1 MILFLK
7 SFLIILVSWP
17 CSFQHDV
24 PLKAADEYACKLNL
38 SFKARNGDSQ
48 KVVSFTETVAER
60 DKRMSTTPLPYLKIN
75 LHLLKLQPEEL
86 RLQVLTKDGVFKN
99 KKITESEVVEL
110 DLGYTDDI
118 KDGISPRE
126 YQIFFL
132 NKDRKAVSRIDI
144 RFEESGDFFVN
155 NEKRGRI

>member
-7 SFLIILVSWP
+7 SFLLILVCWP
-17 CSFQHDV
+17 SSFQDNV

-38 SFKARNGDSQ
+38 SFKTRSGDTQ
-48 KVVSFTETVAER
+48 KVVSFTETVGER
-60 DKRMSTTPLPYLKIN
+60 EKRMSTTPLPYLKIN
-75 LHLLKLQPEEL
+75 LLLIKLQPEEL
-86 RLQVLTKDGVFKN
+86 RLQILTKDGVFKN

-126 YQIFFL
+126 YQVFFL
-132 NKDRKAVSRIDI
+132 NKDKKAVSRIDI